1 MESTKPKMKFRQI
14 FFCDMAIQ
22 EVNTGKF
29 TLVGLFR
36 SITAPAFP
44 HNHSRMH
51 IFFELTDVEK
61 MPASIKLII
70 KNPDGKTIAES
81 GGPFVS
87 QDKVSNIN
95 VNFVLLGLPL
105 EQPGDYL
112 VEAMINND
120 VVSSSILPVL
130 KSPTTS

>member
-1 MESTKPKMKFRQI
+1 MKFRQI

-36 SITAPAFP
+36 SIIAPAFP

-105 EQPGDYL
+105 EHPGDYL
-112 VEAMINND
+112 VEAMIDND